1 MKHLKKT
8 PRLVTAAVLSLTLL
22 SSALLCSCN
31 GAPGNGTLPTKESE
45 QLLQQDS
52 GTFTEQASEQLTQ
65 QEPVVNL
72 KYGKK
77 YISKR
82 SINQT
87 LSDIY
92 FIFREDGTGLYHRY
106 EVLGRDQ
113 DYVYS
118 LETQFVYEIVNGKA
132 VCFFDS
138 IKINPED
145 NVSSVSTDWSVTLE
159 LSKDIL
165 FSMGGNEA
173 SIFVCEDYLSRIPN
187 FGK

>member
-1 MKHLKKT
+1 MMKHLKKT

-31 GAPGNGTLPTKESE
+31 GAPNTDTLQTKESE

-77 YISKR
+77 YYSPS
-82 SINQT
+82 SIRDPKEDT
-87 LSDIY
+87 Y
-92 FIFREDGTGLYHRY
+92 FIFRENGTGVYHCYRDFILYGEQQYYSY
-106 EVLGRDQ
+106 EI
-113 DYVYS
+113 
-118 LETQFVYEIVNGKA
+118 EFVYEIVDGTA

-138 IKINPED
+138 LKMDPADTINNADSLKRWHWELEISK
-145 NVSSVSTDWSVTLE
+145 NFLFASSTY
-159 LSKDIL
+159 I
-165 FSMGGNEA
+165 
-173 SIFVCEDYLSRIPN
+173 CEDFLPRIPN